1 MAGNIDMRANAF
13 HLSWFLQGSSI
24 QAWGAPW
31 TGNIVQDWM
40 SADVMLDLAR
50 SIDRACFDYMLVE
63 DSIFIG
69 ETFGNS
75 RDFFL
80 EKGMSVPRQEP
91 GMVAT
96 LMAGV
101 TKHVG
106 LVPTLSTFSYAP
118 YLVARMISTLDQL
131 SGGRAGWNMVTGS
144 SNLSAQNFGAEKL
157 PPHDQRY
164 DMAEEFVEIVRQLW
178 TSWEPGAIVGDE
190 ERSVLIDPAKVHTID
205 YKGKYYSSRGPLN
218 SGPSPQGR
226 PVIAQAGGSDQGKQF
241 ATKFADTIVS
251 QPKGVARMKDYRAD
265 ITRRAIAEGRDPKSI
280 KVFYLVAPILAE
292 TQEEA
297 DLKVRQRT
305 ASAAKNLDLQ
315 LARLGRITSI
325 DFSKFDLDA
334 PVADLKTQ
342 SHQSSLNEFLVFAG
356 KRTLREAMTD
366 FSTSGMSVDLV
377 GTPDKVASQMQDVME
392 EVGGDGFLFSLPN
405 VSRRTIA
412 EVCDGLVPVLQ
423 KRGLVRKAYE
433 HKHLRDN
440 LLAF

>member
-1 MAGNIDMRANAF
+1 MRANAF

-31 TGNIVQDWM
+31 TGNIAREWM

-50 SIDRACFDYMLVE
+50 SIERACFDYMLVE

-69 ETFGNS
+69 ETFRGS

-96 LMAGV
+96 LMAGA
-101 TKHVG
+101 TSRVG

-157 PPHDQRY
+157 PPHDERY
-164 DMAEEFVEIVRQLW
+164 EMAEEFVEIVRQLW
-178 TSWEPGAIVGDE
+178 TSWDPGAIVADE
-190 ERSVLIDPAKVHTID
+190 ERGVLIDPAKVHTID
-205 YKGKYYSSRGPLN
+205 YKGQYYSSRGPLN

-226 PVIAQAGGSDQGKQF
+226 PVIAQAGGSDRGKRF
-241 ATKFADTIVS
+241 AAKYADTIVA
-251 QPKGVARMKDYRAD
+251 QPKGVAEMKKYRAD
-265 ITRRAIAEGRDPKSI
+265 ITARMVAEGRDPKSC
-280 KVFYLVAPILAE
+280 KVFYLIAPILVETAE
-292 TQEEA
+292 EGA
-297 DLKVRQRT
+297 LRLRQR
-305 ASAAKNLDLQ
+305 AANAAKALDVG

-325 DFSKFDLDA
+325 DFTKFDLDA
-334 PVADLKTQ
+334 PVAELKTN
-342 SHQSSLNEFLVFAG
+342 SHQSSLDEFLRFAG
-356 KRTLREAMTD
+356 KRTLREAMTA
-366 FSTSGMSVDLV
+366 FSTSGLSVDLV
-377 GTPDKVASQMQDVME
+377 GTPDQVAGQMAEVME

-405 VSRRTIA
+405 VSRRTMA
-412 EVCDGLVPVLQ
+412 EVCDGLVPALQ
-423 KRGLVRKAYE
+423 KRGLVRTAYA

-440 LLAF
+440 LLDF

>member
-1 MAGNIDMRANAF
+1 MRADAF

-24 QAWGAPW
+24 QAWGSPW
-31 TGNIVQDWM
+31 TGNIAQDWM

-50 SIDRACFDYMLVE
+50 SIERACFDYMLVE

-80 EKGMSVPRQEP
+80 EKGLSVPRQEP

-101 TKHVG
+101 TSRVG

-118 YLVARMISTLDQL
+118 YLVARMISTLDQI

-164 DMAEEFVEIVRQLW
+164 EMAEEFVEIVRRLW
-178 TSWEPGAIVGDE
+178 TSWEPGAIVADE
-190 ERSVLIDPAKVHTID
+190 ERGVLIDPGKVHTID
-205 YKGKYYSSRGPLN
+205 YKGQYYSSRGPLN

-226 PVIAQAGGSDQGKQF
+226 PVIAQAGGSERGKQF
-241 ATKFADTIVS
+241 AAKFADTIVA
-251 QPKGVARMKDYRAD
+251 QPKGVAEMKKYRAD
-265 ITRRAIAEGRDPKSI
+265 ITQRMIAEGRDPKSC
-280 KVFYLVAPILAE
+280 KVFYLIAPILAE
-292 TQEEA
+292 SEEEA
-297 DLKVRQRT
+297 QLRARQRI
-305 ASAAKNLDLQ
+305 AAAGKNLDVA

-325 DFSKFDLDA
+325 DFSKFDLDS
-334 PVADLKTQ
+334 PVSELKTN
-342 SHQSSLNEFLVFAG
+342 SHQSSLDEFLRFAG
-356 KRTLREAMTD
+356 KRTLREAMTE
-366 FSTSGMSVDLV
+366 FSTTGLSVDLV
-377 GTPDKVASQMQDVME
+377 GTPDQVAGQMEEVMQ
-392 EVGGDGFLFSLPN
+392 EVGGDGFLFSMSN
-405 VSRRTIA
+405 VSRRTMA

-423 KRGLVRKAYE
+423 ARGLVRKAYE